1 MGCVAAWP
9 WQQAEWVLELAVC
22 ALEVGARTAKPG
34 LGQAEGALVA
44 EGGL

>member
-22 ALEVGARTAKPG
+22 ALEVGARTAKSG
-34 LGQAEGALVA
+34 LGLAEGVQVA
-44 EGGL
+44 GGGL